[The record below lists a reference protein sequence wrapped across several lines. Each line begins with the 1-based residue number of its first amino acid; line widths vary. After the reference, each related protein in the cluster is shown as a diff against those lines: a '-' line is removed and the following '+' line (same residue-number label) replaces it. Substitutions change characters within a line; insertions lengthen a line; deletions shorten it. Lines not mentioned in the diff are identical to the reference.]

1 MQITTW
7 GDRFCANEGGL
18 RDYAHKEWN
27 GILRDFY
34 YPRWVAYW
42 QTLQDQFDG
51 KPEVIL
57 DYYAME
63 EPWTLERKVYGSES
77 EGDCIAVAKEVFN
90 NVFGGGDG
98 VK

>member
-7 GDRFCANEGGL
+7 GNRTCADDGGL

-34 YPRWVAYW
+34 YMRWAAYW
-42 QTLQDQFDG
+42 RTLQDQLDG
-51 KPEVIL
+51 KPEVKL

-63 EPWTLERKVYGSES
+63 EPWTLAKNPYTAEP
-77 EGDCIAVAKEVFN
+77 EGDCIELAKKAIRLVQN
-90 NVFGGGDG
+90 D
-98 VK
+98 